1 MCMIKIGMLIC
12 DRYEIIEKVG
22 TGGMADVYKAKDH
35 RLNRYVAIK
44 VLKQEY
50 SADTKFVTKFRV
62 EAQSVAGLTHPNI
75 VAVYD
80 VGDEDGLYYIVMEL
94 IEGITLKKYI
104 EHKGKLDI
112 KEALGISI
120 QIAQGLS
127 AAHANHIIHRDIKPH
142 NIIISREGK
151 IKVTDFGIAKAAS
164 SNTITS
170 NAMGS
175 VHYISPEQARGG
187 FSDEK
192 SDIYSLGITMY
203 EMLSG
208 KVPFTGDSTV
218 SVALSH
224 IQDEAPLLDVVAPQV
239 PSVICRI
246 VEKCMQKKPE
256 MRYLSVESLIMD
268 LKRAVTD
275 PNGDFVKIEPVVVE
289 DAPTIHI
296 SDEDLKVIKEGTKTI
311 VVSQDV
317 SEDNLDLSHID
328 KEPEDEGGEIDPKLE
343 KAVVIG
349 SVAAGIIL
357 ALIVVFIIFK
367 IFAGGGGDN
376 PGSDPTPTADVTATA
391 SPDQS
396 VEGVTLKDLSDMDK
410 QTAMAYINSLN
421 MSLSIET
428 EESESEEIEAGRVI
442 STSPVEGSQIFAGE
456 VITLIISSGPK
467 KVPVPDVTGKTQEEA
482 EDILEEAD
490 FTTSVE
496 YDFSDTVE
504 IEKVIRTEP
513 ASAEEVEPGSEV
525 KIILSKGK
533 ETIFVLVPSLTNMS
547 QKEAKKALKKLDLVL
562 GSVTSGY
569 SDTVPAGC
577 VISQTVSEGTEVETG
592 TSVSVVISMG
602 PEPRYIYTGSVT
614 IYDNPFTA
622 ELPSGTVKFVLNQDG
637 TSKVVTEQVMTPEN
651 FPFSLSAQ
659 GVSES
664 EGEIVMY
671 VNGARFMAYN
681 ISFTKIAQ

>member
-1 MCMIKIGMLIC
+1 MVKIGMLIC

-224 IQDEAPLLDVVAPQV
+224 IQEEAPSLDVIAPLV
-239 PSVICRI
+239 PNGICRI

-256 MRYLSVESLIMD
+256 MRYLSVESLISD
-268 LKRAVTD
+268 LKKAVTD
-275 PNGDFVKIEPVVVE
+275 PDGDFVRIEPVVAE

-296 SDEDLKVIKEGTKTI
+296 SDEDLKVIKDGTKTI

-317 SEDNLDLSHID
+317 AEDDLDLSHIE
-328 KEPEDEGGEIDPKLE
+328 KEPEDEGDIDPKLE
-343 KAVVIG
+343 KVVVIG

-367 IFAGGGGDN
+367 IFAGGNGKN
-376 PGSDPTPTADVTATA
+376 PGADPAPSADVTATQ
-391 SPDQS
+391 SPDPS
-396 VEGVTLKDLSDMDK
+396 AEGVTLTDLSDMDK
-410 QTAMAYINSLN
+410 QSAIAYINSLN
-421 MSLSIET
+421 MGISIEI
-428 EESESEEIEAGRVI
+428 EEGESDVIEEGRVI
-442 STSPVEGSQIFAGE
+442 STSPAEGNQIHAGD
-456 VITLIISSGPK
+456 VITLVISNGPK
-467 KVPVPDVTGKTQEEA
+467 KVPVPDVEGKTQEEA
-482 EDILEEAD
+482 EDILEAAD
-490 FTTSVE
+490 FTTTIG
-496 YDFSDTVE
+496 YDFSDTIE
-504 IEKVIRTEP
+504 LEKVIRTEP
-513 ASAEEVEPGSEV
+513 GSSEEVEPGSEV

-533 ETIFVLVPSLTNMS
+533 ETVYVPVPLLQNMTE
-547 QKEAKKALKKLDLVL
+547 KKANKALKKQNLVL
-562 GSVTSGY
+562 GPVSSEY
-569 SDTVPAGC
+569 SETVPAGY
-577 VISQTVSEGTEVETG
+577 VISQNIAAGSEVESG
-592 TSVSVVISMG
+592 TAVGIVISKG
-602 PEPRYIYTGSVT
+602 PETKYIYRGSVT

-637 TSKVVTEQVMTPEN
+637 TSKVVTEQVMTSEN
-651 FPFSLSAQ
+651 FPLQLSAD

-664 EGEIVMY
+664 EGEIIMY